1 MGALQ
6 LKIVIGIGLAI
17 YAITPACA
25 QIKSSPKDTAPKFR
39 PAIPGDTA
47 GPPRGP
53 LFGPALTPLATSVI
67 RIVDTVVSNTNPNLQ
82 NTDTFPNGETSIAI
96 NPLNPNEIVIS
107 AFSSS
112 WGLNAALWHST
123 NDGQTWTKVFTVPVP
138 PGATGTLNCPCDQ
151 TYDYG
156 PNNVLFGSVLT
167 NTLNIFTGSTT
178 NPTNAASWSYFT
190 PTLGNA
196 QPTNQSAPNNSDQPW
211 MLHNRGTANANS
223 QNVFVAYGTNPRVAT
238 SINNVPPQ
246 FAAGSDPVVGTASGQ
261 INPGHRLATDPRNG
275 WVYSLHQNCLNASP
289 ANCASEAADPK
300 NIQYFLNR
308 STDQG
313 VTWTLN
319 GQTAGIVVATANST
333 QPLPK
338 FGTVN
343 ALLGGVVHGAVD
355 PTNGDLYYV
364 YGNRDAGGNNR
375 LAIRRVTDNG
385 AGGVNIG
392 GEVFVVGGTVQAA
405 LPQVAVNNQG
415 VVAVFYYTYNGM
427 VATFPQFTTWLATS
441 TDQGATFTTQQL
453 STVLSPVNDD
463 LLDSTNPANSCQRV
477 WGDYVQMK
485 SLNDCFYGSFVANR
499 AAFGGPFAN
508 PDPIFFKACTLAH
521 FSAFSAVLTE
531 YPNVPEFS
539 IISRFTLA
547 AGSNGINPAT
557 EQVTLQI
564 GNFTTTIPPG
574 SFVLSSPGTYTFV
587 GVINGVNLT
596 LQIKNSSGN
605 DFIFGAIG
613 KNVNLTT
620 INPAGPVGLTLTIG
634 DDNGTAT
641 VNPIINNATP

>member
-1 MGALQ
+1 MGGLH
-6 LKIVIGIGLAI
+6 LNIIVGIGLAA
-17 YAITPACA
+17 YAMTPASA
-25 QIKSSPKDTAPKFR
+25 QVRSSPKDMAPKFR

-47 GPPRGP
+47 GPLRPMFR
-53 LFGPALTPLATSVI
+53 PALTPLATSVI
-67 RIVDTVVSNTNPNLQ
+67 RIIDTVVSNTDPNLQ

-138 PGATGTLNCPCDQ
+138 PGATGTVNCPCDQ

-167 NTLNIFTGSTT
+167 GTLNIFTGSTT
-178 NPTNAASWSYFT
+178 DPTNAASWSYFT

-196 QPTNQSAPNNSDQPW
+196 QRTNQSALNNADQPW
-211 MLHNRGTANANS
+211 MLHNRGTVNANS

-246 FAAGSDPVVGTASGQ
+246 FAAGSDPVVGNSPSGQ

-275 WVYSLHQNCLNASP
+275 WVYSLHQVCLNANP
-289 ANCASEAADPK
+289 ANCGNEAADPK

-313 VTWTLN
+313 VNWTLN
-319 GQTAGIVVATANST
+319 GQSAGVVVATANST

-343 ALLGGVVHGAVD
+343 GLLGGVLHGAVD

-364 YGNRDAGGNNR
+364 YGNRDGSGNNR
-375 LAIRRVTDNG
+375 LAIQRLTDNG
-385 AGGVNIG
+385 AGGLNVPG
-392 GEVFVVGGTVQAA
+392 AEVFVVGGTVQAA

-415 VVAVFYYTYNGM
+415 VVGVFYYTYNGM

-441 TDQGATFTTQQL
+441 TDHGATFATQQL
-453 STVLSPVNDD
+453 STFLSPVHDD
-463 LLDSTNPANSCQRV
+463 LVDCVNPPPGQGCQRV

-508 PDPIFFKACTLAH
+508 PDPIFFKACTLSH

-539 IISRFTLA
+539 VNSNFTLA
-547 AGSNGINPAT
+547 GGSNGINPSA
-557 EQVTLQI
+557 EQVTIQI
-564 GNFTTTIPPG
+564 GNFITTIPAG
-574 SFVLSSPGTYTFV
+574 SFVMSSPGTYTFV

-596 LQIKNSSGN
+596 LLIKQTSGN
-605 DFIFGAIG
+605 NYIFGAIG

-634 DDNGTAT
+634 DDSGTTT
-641 VNPIINNATP
+641 VNPIIR